1 MTTNTNNP
9 LTAEATKFF
18 LSLAADSGNWNG
30 TPLLDITK
38 EEQKGYLTACKKH
51 GLLTTERD
59 EDNARCYW
67 AFVTDKGRELAK
79 QLGTEWDEAQ

>member
-1 MTTNTNNP
+1 MTNTINNP

-18 LSLAADSGNWNG
+18 LRLAADSGNWNG

-59 EDNARCYW
+59 EDNRRCYW
-67 AFVTDKGRELAK
+67 AFVTDKGRQLAK
-79 QLGTEWDEAQ
+79 ELGTEWYD